1 MKRLALKF
9 GGTSVGTIEKIKKVA
24 NIVKKRHDEGN
35 EIIVV
40 VSAMSGVTDDLE
52 EKSKLISKNFDTK
65 ELDVL
70 LSSGEQ
76 VSSSLLSG
84 ALIDI
89 GLKARSWMG
98 WQVPILTDANYT
110 SSQIMKI
117 KTDEVLNFISDSDR
131 GIAVIAGFQGI
142 SINNRIT
149 TLGRGGSDLSA
160 VAIAK
165 FFKTDFC
172 EIYTDVQGVLTTD
185 PSINKN
191 AKKIDKISYE
201 EMLEMASLGAKVMQ
215 PNAVQASMID
225 NIPIHVRSAFL
236 EKNGTKIISE
246 SEIDDKKVVTGIA
259 YSKNNA
265 KVSVVGVV
273 DKPGVAADIF
283 EPIGKNNI
291 NIDMVIQNTSLDG
304 KKANVTFTIKRED
317 LEKTLSLLEKNKKK
331 LNYNQIIQDDKL
343 AKVSIIGAGMIA
355 NPGVTH
361 KMFRSLADEKI
372 NILAI
377 STSEIKISVLI
388 REELTQKAVKIL
400 HKTFDLN

>member
-1 MKRLALKF
+1 MKRLVLKF
-9 GGTSVGTIEKIKKVA
+9 GGTSVGSITKIKNVA
-24 NIVKKRHDEGN
+24 NIIRKKHQEGN

-40 VSAMSGVTDDLE
+40 VSAMSGVTNDLMK
-52 EKSKLISKNFDTK
+52 KSHEVSENFNVK

-76 VSSSLLSG
+76 ASSALLAG
-84 ALIDI
+84 ALIDM
-89 GLKARSWMG
+89 GVKARSWMG
-98 WQVPILTDANYT
+98 WQIPIITDNNH
-110 SSQIMKI
+110 SLSQIKGMVTNEI
-117 KTDEVLNFISDSDR
+117 ENFISK
-131 GIAVIAGFQGI
+131 GGTAIIAGFQGV
-142 SINNRIT
+142 SNEKRIT

-165 FFKTDFC
+165 FFNTSSC
-172 EIYTDVQGVLTTD
+172 EIYTDVEGVLSTD
-185 PSINKN
+185 PSINKA

-201 EMLEMASLGAKVMQ
+201 EMLEMSSLGAKVMQ
-215 PNAVQASMID
+215 PSAVQASMVD
-225 NIPIHVRSAFL
+225 NISIHVRSTFS
-236 EKNGTKIISE
+236 EKVGTKIISE
-246 SEIDDKKVVTGIA
+246 SEINNKKAVTGIA

-265 KVSVVGVV
+265 KVSIVGVV

-304 KKANVTFTIKRED
+304 KKANITFTIKEED
-317 LEKTLSLLEKNKKK
+317 LKKTLNIIEENKQKI
-331 LNYNQIIQDDKL
+331 NYDKITHDAKL
-343 AKVSIIGAGMIA
+343 AKVSIIGGGMISS
-355 NPGVTH
+355 PGVTH

-388 REELTQKAVKIL
+388 KEDLTQKAVKTL
-400 HKTFDLN
+400 HNTFGLN

>member
-1 MKRLALKF
+1 MKKLVLKF

-24 NIVKKRHDEGN
+24 NIIKKRFSKGN
-35 EIIVV
+35 EVIVV
-40 VSAMSGVTDDLE
+40 VSAMSGVTDELKA
-52 EKSKLISKNFDTK
+52 KSDSISKNFDNK

-76 VSSSLLSG
+76 VSCSLLSG
-84 ALIDI
+84 ALIDL
-89 GLKARSWMG
+89 GVKARSWLG
-98 WQVPILTDANYT
+98 WQIPIVTNDNYT
-110 SSQIMKI
+110 SSQIIKI
-117 KTDEVLNFISDSDR
+117 KTDEILNFISKK
-131 GIAVIAGFQGI
+131 GVAVIAGFQGI
-142 SINNRIT
+142 SKESRIT

-165 FFKTDFC
+165 FFQTDSC
-172 EIYTDVQGVLTTD
+172 EIYTDVDGVLTTD
-185 PSINKN
+185 PSINEK

-215 PNAVQASMID
+215 PNAVQSSMID
-225 NIPIHVRSAFL
+225 NILIHVRSAFS
-236 EKNGTKIISE
+236 EKSGTQIIPE
-246 SEIDDKKVVTGIA
+246 SEIDYKKTVTGIA
-259 YSKNNA
+259 YSKSNA
-265 KVSVVGVV
+265 KVSIVGVV

-304 KKANVTFTIKRED
+304 KKANITFTIKRED
-317 LEKTLSLLEKNKKK
+317 LKKTLSLIEKNKRK
-331 LNYNQIIQDDKL
+331 LNYNKITHDDKL

-388 REELTQKAVKIL
+388 RENFIQKAVKAL
-400 HKTFDLN
+400 HETFELN

>member
-1 MKRLALKF
+1 MKRLILKF

-24 NIVKKRHDEGN
+24 NIIKKRFSEGN

-40 VSAMSGVTDDLE
+40 VSAMSGVTDELKA
-52 EKSKLISKNFDTK
+52 KSDSISKNFDNK

-70 LSSGEQ
+70 LASGEQ
-76 VSSSLLSG
+76 VSCSLLSG
-84 ALIDI
+84 ALIDL
-89 GLKARSWMG
+89 GVKARSWLG
-98 WQVPILTDANYT
+98 WQIPIVTNDNYT

-117 KTDEVLNFISDSDR
+117 KTDEILNFISKK
-131 GIAVIAGFQGI
+131 GVAVIAGFQGI
-142 SINNRIT
+142 SKEIRIT

-160 VAIAK
+160 VAVAK
-165 FFKTDFC
+165 FFQTDSC
-172 EIYTDVQGVLTTD
+172 EIYTDVEGVLTTD
-185 PSINKN
+185 PSINEK

-225 NIPIHVRSAFL
+225 NIPIHVRSTFS
-236 EKNGTKIISE
+236 EKSGTKIIPE
-246 SEIDDKKVVTGIA
+246 SEIDYKKVVTGIA

-265 KVSVVGVV
+265 KVSIVGVV

-304 KKANVTFTIKRED
+304 KKANITFTIKRED
-317 LEKTLSLLEKNKKK
+317 LKKTLNIIEKNKQK
-331 LNYNQIIQDDKL
+331 LNYNKITHDDKL
-343 AKVSIIGAGMIA
+343 AKVSIIGAGMVA

-361 KMFRSLADEKI
+361 KMFRSLANEKI

-377 STSEIKISVLI
+377 STSEIKVSVLI
-388 REELTQKAVKIL
+388 REDLTQKAVKAL
-400 HKTFDLN
+400 HKAFELN

>member
-1 MKRLALKF
+1 MKKLVLKF
-9 GGTSVGTIEKIKKVA
+9 GGTSVGSIEKIKNVA
-24 NIVKKRHDEGN
+24 NIVKKRFVEGN
-35 EIIVV
+35 QIIVV
-40 VSAMSGVTDDLE
+40 VSAMSGVTDELKA
-52 EKSKLISKNFDTK
+52 KSDLISKNFDDK

-76 VSSSLLSG
+76 ASCSLLSG

-89 GLKARSWMG
+89 GIKARSWLG
-98 WQVPILTDANYT
+98 WQIPIITNDNYT
-110 SSQIMKI
+110 SSQIMQI
-117 KTDEVLNFISDSDR
+117 KTDEILEFISKK
-131 GIAVIAGFQGI
+131 GVAVIAGFQGI
-142 SINNRIT
+142 STEKRIT

-165 FFKTDFC
+165 FFQTDFC
-172 EIYTDVQGVLTTD
+172 EIYTDVDGVLTTD
-185 PSINKN
+185 PSINAK

-225 NIPIHVRSAFL
+225 NIPIHVRSTFS
-236 EKNGTKIISE
+236 EKSGTKITSE
-246 SEIDDKKVVTGIA
+246 NEIDYKKVITGIA

-265 KVSVVGVV
+265 KVSIVGVI
-273 DKPGVAADIF
+273 DKPGVAADVF
-283 EPIGKNNI
+283 EPIGQNNI

-304 KKANVTFTIKRED
+304 KKANITFTIKRED
-317 LEKTLSLLEKNKKK
+317 LKKTLDIIEKSKQK
-331 LNYNQIIQDDKL
+331 LNYNKITHDDKL

-355 NPGVTH
+355 SPGVTH
-361 KMFRSLADEKI
+361 KMFRSLADENI

-388 REELTQKAVKIL
+388 REESTQKAVKIL
-400 HKTFDLN
+400 HKTFGLN

>member
-1 MKRLALKF
+1 MKRLVLKF
-9 GGTSVGTIEKIKKVA
+9 GGTSVGNITKIKNVA
-24 NIVKKRHDEGN
+24 NIVKKKHEEGN

-40 VSAMSGVTDDLE
+40 VSAMSGVTNDLIK
-52 EKSKLISKNFDTK
+52 KSQEVSDNFNVK

-76 VSSSLLSG
+76 ASSALLAG
-84 ALIDI
+84 TIIDLGI
-89 GLKARSWMG
+89 NARSWLG
-98 WQVPILTDANYT
+98 WQIPIVTDSNHS
-110 SSQIMKI
+110 SSQIQGI
-117 KTDEVLNFISDSDR
+117 ATDEIKKYISKG
-131 GIAVIAGFQGI
+131 GIAIVAGFQGV
-142 SINNRIT
+142 SNEKRVT

-165 FFKTDFC
+165 FFNTDSC
-172 EIYTDVQGVLTTD
+172 EIYTDVEGVLSTD
-185 PSINKN
+185 PSINKA

-215 PNAVQASMID
+215 PSAVQASMVD
-225 NIPIHVRSAFL
+225 NISIHVRSTFS
-236 EKNGTKIISE
+236 EKSGTKIISE
-246 SEIDDKKVVTGIA
+246 SEINNKKAVTGIA

-265 KVSVVGVV
+265 KISIVGVV

-304 KKANVTFTIKRED
+304 KKANITFTIKEED
-317 LEKTLSLLEKNKKK
+317 LKKTLNIIEGNKDEIKYEK
-331 LNYNQIIQDDKL
+331 ITHDAKL

-355 NPGVTH
+355 SPGVTH
-361 KMFRSLADEKI
+361 KMFRSLANEKI

-388 REELTQKAVKIL
+388 KEDFTQRAVKIL
-400 HKTFDLN
+400 HNAFELN